1 MDLQGKSQSAGE
13 SVTAETARL
22 LRLHPEDVIDEISPR
37 DHMYN
42 SDPPSY
48 VVLGQSGLNMVRLAM
63 LAAGKKSADSILDLP
78 SGHGRV
84 IRYLKAEFPNATL
97 TACDIDRDAVDF
109 CAGAFGATPIYGQP
123 DPADLHLLEG
133 NFDLIWC
140 GSLLSH
146 LDEPL
151 WEGFLDVFE
160 SALPVGGVLVMT
172 TQGRE
177 IAARLRDPE
186 VRDHYMQSEERR
198 QQILRGFEETG
209 FGYADYDF
217 PDDFRNKLSLPVNFG
232 IAVAQ
237 PSHVCSIL
245 ERRPGLR
252 LISYVEQAWGGQD
265 VIACVRTQPAPGA

>member
-1 MDLQGKSQSAGE
+1 MTFEA
-13 SVTAETARL
+13 ARL
-22 LRLHPEDVIDEISPR
+22 LRRYPEGVIDEMSPR

-48 VVLGQSGLNMVRLAM
+48 AVLGQTGLDMIRLAM
-63 LAAGKKSADSILDLP
+63 LAAGKGFADSILDLP

-84 IRYLKAEFPNATL
+84 MRYLKAEFPKATL
-97 TACDIDRDAVDF
+97 TACDIDHDAVDF
-109 CAGAFGATPIYGQP
+109 CADTFGATPIYGQAN
-123 DPADLHLLEG
+123 PADLHLLEG

-160 SALPVGGVLVMT
+160 SALAPEGLLLIT

-177 IAARLRDPE
+177 IADRLRDPE
-186 VRDHYMQSEERR
+186 VRDLYIRNEDRR

-217 PDDFRNKLSLPVNFG
+217 PDDFRSNLSLPVNFG

-237 PSHVCSIL
+237 PSHVCSML
-245 ERRPGLR
+245 ERRPRLR

-265 VIACVRTQPAPGA
+265 VIALLHTRRAAGASAG